1 MTALLRVLSHS
12 LKAPRAPKRLTVA
25 SLAHYKG
32 QLRAYDSARVA
43 AGVDPA
49 QITRENSFLPPGKM
63 TILFGRFTHPTV
75 ARLAAAAKA
84 RGE

>member
-1 MTALLRVLSHS
+1 MTALLRVLSHG

-49 QITRENSFLPPGKM
+49 QITRENSFLPPRKNDHSVWPFYSSYSC
-63 TILFGRFTHPTV
+63 TPCRGR
-75 ARLAAAAKA
+75 
-84 RGE
+84 